1 MARKLD
7 KANHKTP
14 PTSVTANPYQPSPTE
29 TKALETLRERIEAKP
44 PVPRL
49 SLEARDGQRYVEPKH
64 KDIYTGFQLIMN
76 SCGVTDPDLMSLI
89 ITQLGEL
96 SPQGLTEDNLNQ
108 MMAVVRAVQPSDE
121 LEALLAAQM
130 AATQM
135 LTMSRARILMKAQ
148 DIGQQDS
155 ASNAYNKLAR
165 TFTTQMAAL
174 KHHRTG
180 DAQGV
185 LVQRVDVRDGGQAIV
200 GNVTAG
206 G

>member
-1 MARKLD
+1 
-7 KANHKTP
+7 
-14 PTSVTANPYQPSPTE
+14 
-29 TKALETLRERIEAKP
+29 
-44 PVPRL
+44 
-49 SLEARDGQRYVEPKH
+49 
-64 KDIYTGFQLIMN
+64 MN

-135 LTMSRARILMKAQ
+135 LTISRARILMKAQ

-174 KHHRTG
+174 KNHRTG
-180 DAQGV
+180 GEQRV
-185 LVQRVDVRDGGQAIV
+185 FVQHVDVRDGGQAIV
-200 GNVTAG
+200 GNVTTG
-206 G
+206 GGGN